1 MASTAGNPSLLEAIV
16 LGLVQGLTEFLPIS
30 STAHLRIT
38 PELFGWPDAGAAY
51 TAVIQL
57 GTTLAV
63 IIYFW
68 KDIVH
73 VLAALLKAIQTKSWL
88 GTPEAR
94 LGWGVILGT
103 IPIAVVGL
111 ALKKIIETHFR
122 SLYVIA
128 SSLIVLAIVL
138 FIVER
143 RAKHAR
149 TVTDITLRDSLVVG
163 GWQTLALIPGAS
175 RSGTTLT
182 GALLLGFKREDA
194 ARFSFL
200 LSIPAT
206 TLAGIFELKHFFEA
220 PEKPWLALIVGTVVA
235 FASGLAAIAWLLK
248 FLKTRTT
255 LVFVVYRIVLG
266 LVLFALLAAGILK
279 AQSGIENVTPET
291 KTAPAKQVND

>member
-1 MASTAGNPSLLEAIV
+1 M
-16 LGLVQGLTEFLPIS
+16 GLVQGLTEFLPIS
-30 STAHLRIT
+30 STAHLRIV
-38 PELFGWPDAGAAY
+38 PEFFRWPDAGAAY

-63 IIYFW
+63 IIFFW
-68 KDIVH
+68 KDIVR
-73 VLAALLKAIQTKSWL
+73 VLIAMVNALKAKQPMA
-88 GTPEAR
+88 TPDAR

-103 IPIAVVGL
+103 IPIAIVGL
-111 ALKKIIETHFR
+111 ALKKVIETHFR

-128 SSLIVLAIVL
+128 SSLIILAIIL

-149 TVTDITLRDSLVVG
+149 TTGDITLKDGLVVG

-206 TLAGIFELKHFFEA
+206 TLAGLFELKHFFEA
-220 PEKPWLALIVGTVVA
+220 QEKPWLAIIVGTVVA
-235 FASGLAAIAWLLK
+235 FISGWASIAWLLK
-248 FLKTRTT
+248 YLRTRTT
-255 LVFVVYRIVLG
+255 AVFIVYRIALG
-266 LVLFALLAAGILK
+266 LLLFGLLFAKVLK
-279 AQSGIENVTPET
+279 PQSGLENVSPDNHH
-291 KTAPAKQVND
+291 APPVEKQVND